1 MRKILN
7 GSWKL
12 LLAMVGF
19 TIALGVGG
27 GLLQS
32 AGLEA
37 PTLPE
42 GTDQE
47 TLGAVFMA
55 GSLLFAL
62 ALAAVA
68 AGLRGGF
75 FTRALILFL
84 LMWIAYAVNNVIE
97 GAIFSTFSA
106 VATSSSML
114 YTALSLLLPSAVM
127 AAITA
132 LLFRPG
138 ERAGSLRAALGGLVR
153 AHGAAGLLGRVVLA
167 ILAFPAIYLIVGM
180 AIAPLVRGYYES
192 GAFELAMPGWGQL
205 IPIQFLRSTLFLVA
219 SLPVILMWARSRRG
233 LFLTLGLAL
242 FVLVGGFSM
251 ATAYWLGWQLRV
263 VHGIEMLV
271 DEMAYAA
278 VLVALWHTN
287 VETAV

>member
-1 MRKILN
+1 MRRILN
-7 GSWKL
+7 GSWRL

-27 GLLQS
+27 SLLQS

-37 PTLPE
+37 PALPE

-68 AGLRGGF
+68 VGLGGGF
-75 FTRALILFL
+75 AIRALILFL

-97 GAIFSTFSA
+97 GATFTTFSA
-106 VATSSSML
+106 VATPSSML
-114 YTALSLLLPSAVM
+114 YTALSLLLPSAAM
-127 AAITA
+127 AIITA
-132 LLFRPG
+132 LLFRSG
-138 ERAGSLRAALGGLVR
+138 ERAGPLRAAPGRLFR
-153 AHGAAGLLGRVVLA
+153 MHGAVGLLGRLVLA

-180 AIAPLVRGYYES
+180 AIAPLIRGYYES

-219 SLPVILMWARSRRG
+219 SLPVILMWAGSRRR

-242 FVLVGGFSM
+242 FVFVGGFSM
-251 ATAYWLGWQLRV
+251 AMAYWLGWQLRV
-263 VHGIEMLV
+263 VHGVEILV

-278 VLVALWHTN
+278 VLVALWHRH
-287 VETAV
+287 

>member
-19 TIALGVGG
+19 AIALGVGG
-27 GLLQS
+27 SLLQS
-32 AGLEA
+32 TGLEPPA
-37 PTLPE
+37 LPE

-47 TLGAVFMA
+47 TLGAMFMA
-55 GSLLFAL
+55 GSVLFAL

-68 AGLRGGF
+68 AGLGGGF
-75 FTRALILFL
+75 VTRALTLFL

-97 GAIFSTFSA
+97 GAMFTTYSA

-114 YTALSLLLPSAVM
+114 YTALSLLLPSATM
-127 AAITA
+127 AVITA
-132 LLFRPG
+132 LLFRSG
-138 ERAGSLRAALGGLVR
+138 EETGSLRASLGGLLR
-153 AHGAAGLLGRVVLA
+153 AYGTAGLLGRVVLA

-180 AIAPLVRGYYES
+180 AIAPLVQGYYES
-192 GAFELAMPGWGQL
+192 GVFELALPGWGQL

-219 SLPVILMWARSRRG
+219 SLPVILMWAGSRKG
-233 LFLTLGLAL
+233 LLLALGLAL
-242 FVLVGGFSM
+242 FVFVGGFSM
-251 ATAYWLGWQLRV
+251 ATAYWMGWQLRV
-263 VHGIEMLV
+263 VHSIEILV
-271 DEMAYAA
+271 DELVYAA

-287 VETAV
+287 GEAGV

>member
-7 GSWKL
+7 SSWRL
-12 LLAMVGF
+12 LLAMLGF
-19 TIALGVGG
+19 TVALGVSGS
-27 GLLQS
+27 LLQS

-37 PTLPE
+37 PALPE

-68 AGLRGGF
+68 TGLRGEF
-75 FTRALILFL
+75 VLRALILLL
-84 LMWIAYAVNNVIE
+84 LMWTAYAVNNVIE
-97 GAIFSTFSA
+97 GAMFTTFAA
-106 VATSSSML
+106 VATPSSML
-114 YTALSLLLPSAVM
+114 YTALSLLLPSATM
-127 AAITA
+127 AVITA
-132 LLFRPG
+132 LFFRSG
-138 ERAGSLRAALGGLVR
+138 EEAGSLRAALRGLPR
-153 AHGAAGLLGRVVLA
+153 AYGVTGLLGRLLLA
-167 ILAFPAIYLIVGM
+167 ILAFPAIYLVVGM
-180 AIAPLVRGYYES
+180 AIAPFIRGYYES

-233 LFLTLGLAL
+233 LFRTLGLAL
-242 FVLVGGFSM
+242 FIFVGGFSM

-263 VHGIEMLV
+263 VHSIEMLV

-278 VLVALWHTN
+278 VLVALWHTDEE
-287 VETAV
+287 VAA

>member
-7 GSWKL
+7 GLWKL
-12 LLAMVGF
+12 LLAMLGF
-19 TIALGVGG
+19 AIALGVGG
-27 GLLQS
+27 SLLQS
-32 AGLEA
+32 AGLQA
-37 PTLPE
+37 PALPE

-97 GAIFSTFSA
+97 GATFTTFSA
-106 VATSSSML
+106 VATPSSML
-114 YTALSLLLPSAVM
+114 YTALSLLLPSAAM
-127 AAITA
+127 AVITA

-138 ERAGSLRAALGGLVR
+138 KRAGSLGAALGGLFR
-153 AHGAAGLLGRVVLA
+153 IHGAAGVLGRVALA
-167 ILAFPAIYLIVGM
+167 ILAFPAIYLVLGM

-219 SLPVILMWARSRRG
+219 SLPVTLMWAGSRRR
-233 LFLTLGLAL
+233 LFVTLGLAL
-242 FVLVGGFSM
+242 FVFVGGFSM

-278 VLVALWHTN
+278 VLVALWHRH
-287 VETAV
+287 

>member
-1 MRKILN
+1 MRNVLN
-7 GSWKL
+7 CSWKL
-12 LLAMVGF
+12 LLAVLGF
-19 TIALGVGG
+19 AIALGVGAS
-27 GLLQS
+27 LLQS

-37 PTLPE
+37 PALPE

-68 AGLRGGF
+68 VGLGGGF
-75 FTRALILFL
+75 VTRALILFF

-97 GAIFSTFSA
+97 GATFTTFSA
-106 VATSSSML
+106 VATPSSML
-114 YTALSLLLPSAVM
+114 YTALSLLLPSVAM
-127 AAITA
+127 AAIAA

-138 ERAGSLRAALGGLVR
+138 EGMGSLRAALGRLLR
-153 AHGAAGLLGRVVLA
+153 AHGAAGLLGRVMLA

-180 AIAPLVRGYYES
+180 AIAPLVRGSYES
-192 GAFELAMPGWGQL
+192 GACELAMPGWGQL

-219 SLPVILMWARSRRG
+219 SLPVILMWTRSRRG

-278 VLVALWHTN
+278 VLVALWRTN